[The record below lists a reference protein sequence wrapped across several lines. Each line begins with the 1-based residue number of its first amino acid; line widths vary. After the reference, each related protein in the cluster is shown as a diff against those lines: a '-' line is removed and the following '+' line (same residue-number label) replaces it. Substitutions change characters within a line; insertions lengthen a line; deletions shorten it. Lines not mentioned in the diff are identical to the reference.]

1 MKELLEVLPYLDI
14 AIVGLLL
21 FFLYV
26 GWVQGL
32 PRLLMAVGA
41 LYTGFLLA
49 AVYYHLF
56 AVSLA
61 NLFQTKATSITDII
75 AFFLLFVVISILM
88 FALLLSL
95 FGHIEIKGK
104 AAIFD
109 KIGGSVV
116 GLFTGVLIISILV
129 TILRIPY
136 TETNQS
142 RINVKSMPIIEFFN
156 GGYEQSALAPT
167 FLRAAPILVWSV
179 TPLLPAEAQE
189 EGGVPLLSSLVT
201 EGATK

>member
-1 MKELLEVLPYLDI
+1 MKELLAVIPYLDI
-14 AIVGLLL
+14 AIVVLLL
-21 FFLYV
+21 FFLYI
-26 GWVQGL
+26 GWIQGV

-56 AVSLA
+56 AVSLG
-61 NLFQTKATSITDII
+61 NIFQARVTPITDII
-75 AFFLLFVVISILM
+75 AFFILFVSISVLM

-95 FGHIEIKGK
+95 FGHIEVKGK

-109 KIGGSVV
+109 KLGGTVI
-116 GLFTGVLIISILV
+116 GLFTGVLIVSILV

-136 TETNQS
+136 TETNKS
-142 RINVKSMPIIEFFN
+142 VFDIKSMPVVEFFN
-156 GGYEQSALAPT
+156 GGYEKSALAPT

-189 EGGVPLLSSLVT
+189 EGGVPLLSSLIT
-201 EGATK
+201 EGTSK

>member
-1 MKELLEVLPYLDI
+1 MKELIAVFPYLDV
-14 AIVGLLL
+14 AIVVILL
-21 FFLYV
+21 FFLYL
-26 GWVQGL
+26 GWAQGL

-61 NLFQTKATSITDII
+61 NLFQTKVTSITDLIG
-75 AFFLLFVVISILM
+75 FFILFVSISVLM

-104 AAIFD
+104 VAIFD
-109 KIGGSVV
+109 KLGGSVV

-136 TETNQS
+136 TETNKS
-142 RINVKSMPIIEFFN
+142 RINVKSMPVVEFFN
-156 GGYEQSALAPT
+156 GGYEKSALAPT

-189 EGGVPLLSSLVT
+189 EGGVPLLASLVD
-201 EGATK
+201 EGAAK

>member
-1 MKELLEVLPYLDI
+1 MKELIEVIPYLDI

-21 FFLYV
+21 FFLYI
-26 GWVQGL
+26 GWMQGL

-41 LYTGFLLA
+41 IYTGFLLA

-56 AVSLA
+56 AVSLG
-61 NLFQTKATSITDII
+61 NLFQTSVTSITDII
-75 AFFLLFVVISILM
+75 AFFLLFIAISVLM

-136 TETNQS
+136 TETNQN
-142 RINVKSMPIIEFFN
+142 RINIKSMPVIEFFN
-156 GGYEQSALAPT
+156 GGYEKSALAPT

-179 TPLLPAEAQE
+179 TPLLPAEAQA

-201 EGATK
+201 EGTAK

>member
-1 MKELLEVLPYLDI
+1 MKELLAVIPYLDVT
-14 AIVGLLL
+14 IVVLLL
-21 FFLYV
+21 FFLYI
-26 GWVQGL
+26 GWMQGV

-56 AVSLA
+56 AVSLS
-61 NLFQTKATSITDII
+61 NFFQAKLTPITDLI
-75 AFFLLFVVISILM
+75 AFFILFVAISVLM

-95 FGHIEIKGK
+95 FGHIEVKGK

-109 KIGGSVV
+109 KLGGSVM

-136 TETNQS
+136 SETNKS
-142 RINVKSMPIIEFFN
+142 IIDVKSMPVVEFFN
-156 GGYEQSALAPT
+156 GGYEKSALAPT

-179 TPLLPAEAQE
+179 TPLLPTEAQE
-189 EGGVPLLSSLVT
+189 KGGVPLLSSLIT
-201 EGATK
+201 EGTAK